1 MKKVLMTMMVVAA
14 AMTATAQGL
23 PVKDD
28 GSYEVKEVVVT
39 DSVSAQELYDR
50 AMVALS
56 RWSDGNAEKN
66 MDYHDRD
73 AGTLIYKGI
82 HSLGFKNVFLGDG
95 WERYMNYTLK
105 VRCKDG
111 KAQVTVTVPT
121 LLFVYNKN
129 GVKQTYT
136 TSQMN
141 SAVVSAKG
149 KKKERG
155 EAILAEIKSY
165 SESMVKAMMG
175 ELLKKGIVGDD
186 DDF

>member
-1 MKKVLMTMMVVAA
+1 MKKVFLTMVVAVA
-14 AMTATAQGL
+14 TMTAAAQGL
-23 PVKDD
+23 PVKED

-39 DSVSAQELYDR
+39 DTASAQELYDR
-50 AMVALS
+50 AMIAMS
-56 RWSDGNAEKN
+56 KWSDGNVEKN
-66 MDYHDRD
+66 LDYHDRD
-73 AGTLIYKGI
+73 AGTMIYKGI

-129 GVKQTYT
+129 GVKRTYT
-136 TSQMN
+136 TAQMN
-141 SAVVSAKG
+141 VAVMSEKG
-149 KKKERG
+149 KKRERG

-165 SESMVKAMMG
+165 SESMVMAMKN
-175 ELLKKGIVGDD
+175 ELMKKGMVDD

>member
-1 MKKVLMTMMVVAA
+1 MKKVLMMIVVAMA

-23 PVKDD
+23 PTKED
-28 GSYEVKEVVVT
+28 GSYEVKEVVTT
-39 DSVSAQELYDR
+39 DSVSAQVLYDR
-50 AMVALS
+50 AMIALS
-56 RWSDGNAEKN
+56 RWSEGNVEKN
-66 MDYHDRD
+66 LDYHDRS

-95 WERYMNYTLK
+95 WERYMNYSLK
-105 VRCKDG
+105 VRCKKG
-111 KAQVTVTVPT
+111 RAQVTLTVPT

-136 TSQMN
+136 TEQMN
-141 SAVVSAKG
+141 AAVASASG
-149 KKKERG
+149 KKRERG
-155 EAILAEIKSY
+155 QAILAEIKSY
-165 SESMVKAMMG
+165 SESIVKAMIG